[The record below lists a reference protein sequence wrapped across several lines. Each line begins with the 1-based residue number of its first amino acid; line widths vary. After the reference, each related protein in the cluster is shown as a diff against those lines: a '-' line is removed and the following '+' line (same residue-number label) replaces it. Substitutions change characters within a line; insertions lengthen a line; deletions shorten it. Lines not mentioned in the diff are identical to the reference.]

1 MQGWIEGF
9 QESIDFIEQNLTEE
23 LDTADIAAGYA
34 VGYRREDKCQ
44 TWQPPLVAVCVRTA
58 DFLS

>member
-23 LDTADIAAGYA
+23 LF
-34 VGYRREDKCQ
+34 
-44 TWQPPLVAVCVRTA
+44 LVDSVISLALW
-58 DFLS
+58 D